1 MVPTTLYWHPPLPTT
16 PTFPLATPTTHL
28 GMPTL
33 YAAISRKGQYKIVP
47 VLVGALTE
55 EREAAYGQLF
65 SKYLAQPENLF
76 VVSSDF
82 CHWGEVEG
90 GWLRWVGG
98 WVGVTHGRLL
108 AAKRV

>member
-1 MVPTTLYWHPPLPTT
+1 MICCHGIYHSLLAPSSVHTHIPLGH
-16 PTFPLATPTTHL
+16 THHSC
-28 GMPTL
+28 MPTL
-33 YAAISRKGQYKIVP
+33 YTVSRRDQYKIVP
-47 VLVGALTE
+47 VLVGALKE

-90 GWLRWVGG
+90 GSLQ
-98 WVGVTHGRLL
+98 WVGVRHGRLL
-108 AAKRV
+108 AAERA

>member
-1 MVPTTLYWHPPLPTT
+1 MVSTTLYWQPPLSTS
-16 PTFPLATPTTHL
+16 TFPLATTTTHL
-28 GMPTL
+28 DMPTL
-33 YAAISRKGQYKIVP
+33 YAVSRKGQYKIVP
-47 VLVGALTE
+47 VLVGALKE

-90 GWLRWVGG
+90 SLFR

-108 AAKRV
+108 AAKRA